1 MSKQSVPGPGQYKT
15 IEMSGVGKYPLQRM
29 KNSGAACWSPP
40 SSKRFADESR
50 LGGNLPHH
58 STYTPDDTSNGTYLL
73 SQQKS
78 YHVPKIG
85 PSFGPI
91 KQIDDRKTKAEERKK
106 RTCKLILFRSL
117 LMMQKRL
124 DLAVTRFHQS
134 LVLLIVDP
142 PLRIETTHHQVS
154 NLECNIIQKFKKQES
169 SLTQILA

>member
-106 RTCKLILFRSL
+106 RTCKFRIFQKSPNDVETPGPGSYTL
-117 LMMQKRL
+117 PSEFGVVNRRSSINDRNHTPSGLQLRMQYN
-124 DLAVTRFHQS
+124 S
-134 LVLLIVDP
+134 EI
-142 PLRIETTHHQVS
+142 
-154 NLECNIIQKFKKQES
+154 
-169 SLTQILA
+169 

>member
-1 MSKQSVPGPGQYKT
+1 MKTPEIEKEYPGPGQYSLGAKRNSVAFTLKPKITDHNGKSFFFLITNLDPAEIMSKQSVPGPGQYET
-15 IEMSGVGKYPLQRM
+15 IEMGGFGKYPLQRM

-58 STYTPDDTSNGTYLL
+58 STYTPEDTSSGTYLL
-73 SQQKS
+73 SQSKT

-106 RTCKLILFRSL
+106 RTCK
-117 LMMQKRL
+117 
-124 DLAVTRFHQS
+124 
-134 LVLLIVDP
+134 
-142 PLRIETTHHQVS
+142 
-154 NLECNIIQKFKKQES
+154 
-169 SLTQILA
+169 